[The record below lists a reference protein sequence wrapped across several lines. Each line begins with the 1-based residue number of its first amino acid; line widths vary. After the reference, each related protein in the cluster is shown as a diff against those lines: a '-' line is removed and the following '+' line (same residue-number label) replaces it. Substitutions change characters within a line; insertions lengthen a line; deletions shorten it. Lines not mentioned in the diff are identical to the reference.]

1 MLAFDSAG
9 YHELVASLR
18 DVLREHYGLSSA
30 ALSAPHAGYASLI
43 WKVRDLA
50 SRREFFAKVVRD
62 SDRPQPLEREAQ
74 WMGALAKQAA
84 ARRYGAERGVRI
96 PTIQTP
102 LAQSSVLTQPCLPGY
117 SCLLTEALEPKRHYH
132 FLEQVPSRPDRETA
146 ARALHDLHGLG
157 AEALL
162 AGAQPPSA
170 EGFVSREAGLFAK
183 LPQVVLHGDFHPA
196 NLAFADSGS
205 VGVFDFEYAR
215 LDMRVWD
222 IAYAT
227 LFFCVDWGSAEPS
240 IDREQERQF
249 ISAYDSVCGG
259 AIPRLVAGELR
270 VLARAQKVICE
281 ANVAWCEHA
290 LSAQAFVAPAV
301 RETLLRLQR
310 GSLSVLASP
319 DE

>member
-1 MLAFDSAG
+1 MLAFDSAA

-18 DVLREHYGLSSA
+18 RVLREHYGLTSA

-62 SDRPQPLEREAQ
+62 SDRPQPLESEVR
-74 WMGALAKQAA
+74 WMDALAKIAA
-84 ARRYGAERGVRI
+84 GRRNGAKRGVRV
-96 PTIQTP
+96 PTIQTS
-102 LAQSSVLTQPCLPGY
+102 LAQSSVLTQPCSPGY
-117 SCLLTEALEPKRHYH
+117 SCSLVEALEPNRHYD
-132 FLEQVPSRPDRETA
+132 FLEQVPSRVDCETA
-146 ARALHDLHGLG
+146 ARALHDLHELG

-162 AGAQPPSA
+162 AGTQPPSA
-170 EGFVSREAGLFAK
+170 EGFVSQEPGLFAE

-196 NLAFADSGS
+196 NLAFSDSDA

-227 LFFCVDWGSAEPS
+227 LFFCVDWGSPEPS
-240 IDREQERQF
+240 INSDQERQF
-249 ISAYDSVCGG
+249 ISAYDSACG
-259 AIPRLVAGELR
+259 ATIPRLVTDELR

-290 LSAQAFVAPAV
+290 LTAPAFVAPAV